1 MKNIKG
7 IIFALVSSGTFGLIP
22 LLSIPVMET
31 GMGAPS
37 ILFYR
42 FLFSTLMM
50 GGICLLKKES
60 FKISTQ
66 HLTTIFALSLLYAA
80 TALLL
85 IFSYNYIPSGVATT
99 IHFMYP
105 ILVSILMVIFFK
117 ERKSIILIFAAIL
130 SLFGV
135 ILLCWTGGEDVK
147 LTGILI
153 ASLTIVTYATYIVG
167 INQTK
172 AGRINAEILTFY
184 ILLFGALIFLIF
196 GATTTG
202 LESIPNTE
210 SFVRIF
216 LLALLCTVVSDLTL
230 VYAIKLVG
238 STITSI
244 LGSMEPLV
252 AVIVGIFYF
261 SESFTFSSFCGITLI
276 VLSVV
281 LVISKSAKKQN
292 QTKSEQ

>member
-210 SFVRIF
+210 NFVRIF

>member
-261 SESFTFSSFCGITLI
+261 SENFTFSSFCGIILI

>member
-7 IIFALVSSGTFGLIP
+7 IIFALISSGTFGLIP

-117 ERKSIILIFAAIL
+117 EKKSIILILAAIL

-244 LGSMEPLV
+244 LGSTEPLV

-261 SESFTFSSFCGITLI
+261 SEKFTFSSFCGITLI
-276 VLSVV
+276 VLSVI
-281 LVISKSAKKQN
+281 LVISKGVKKGN
-292 QTKSEQ
+292 KKEAER

>member
-22 LLSIPVMET
+22 LLSIPIMET

-117 ERKSIILIFAAIL
+117 ERKSVILILAAIL

-147 LTGILI
+147 PTGVLI

-196 GATTTG
+196 GTTTTG

-252 AVIVGIFYF
+252 AVMVGIFYF
-261 SESFTFSSFCGITLI
+261 SEKFTFSSFCGIALI
-276 VLSVV
+276 VLSVIF
-281 LVISKSAKKQN
+281 VISKSAKEQN
-292 QTKSEQ
+292 NTKPED